1 MKVGKRGSLE
11 SISFKDKSIIAFLQY
26 IIDLQVQQGAI
37 QIQKGLREEFT
48 LFLESTLCK
57 MYRIKNAVALC
68 GYTISEFCPS
78 ENVF

>member
-26 IIDLQVQQGAI
+26 IIDPQVQQGA
-37 QIQKGLREEFT
+37 IQKGLREEFT